1 MRLISN
7 VQLRIRV
14 NINEHQSKLY
24 KAGIKNM
31 KIDLATFLPYQLTNI
46 ATRVSNDFAE
56 VYQTKYG
63 LNIPQWRILAN
74 LAQYGQSNAK
84 DLCTQANMD
93 KSTVSRAVKVLIDKG
108 LVRSELNKQDKRAA
122 LLVLSK
128 AGQSL
133 YENIAP
139 DALNW
144 EKQLLSTLTNEE
156 YEVLVSIFEKLNNKL
171 KA

>member
-1 MRLISN
+1 
-7 VQLRIRV
+7 
-14 NINEHQSKLY
+14 
-24 KAGIKNM
+24 M
-31 KIDLATFLPYQLTNI
+31 KIDLATFLPYQLTNV

-122 LLVLSK
+122 LLVLSEV
-128 AGQSL
+128 GQSL
-133 YENIAP
+133 YEQIAP

>member
-1 MRLISN
+1 
-7 VQLRIRV
+7 
-14 NINEHQSKLY
+14 
-24 KAGIKNM
+24 M
-31 KIDLATFLPYQLTNI
+31 KIDLATFLPYQLTNV

-84 DLCTQANMD
+84 DLCTQSNMD

-108 LVRSELNKQDKRAA
+108 LVKSELNAQDKRAA
-122 LLVLSK
+122 LLVLSE

-133 YENIAP
+133 YEQIAP

>member
-1 MRLISN
+1 
-7 VQLRIRV
+7 
-14 NINEHQSKLY
+14 
-24 KAGIKNM
+24 M
-31 KIDLATFLPYQLTNI
+31 KIDLATFLPYQLTNV

-108 LVRSELNKQDKRAA
+108 LVKSELNAQDKRAA

-128 AGQSL
+128 AGQNL
-133 YENIAP
+133 YEQIAP

>member
-1 MRLISN
+1 
-7 VQLRIRV
+7 
-14 NINEHQSKLY
+14 
-24 KAGIKNM
+24 M
-31 KIDLATFLPYQLTNI
+31 KIDLATFLPYQLTNV

-108 LVRSELNKQDKRAA
+108 LVKSELNAQDKRAA
-122 LLVLSK
+122 LLVLSE

-133 YENIAP
+133 YEQIAP

>member
-1 MRLISN
+1 
-7 VQLRIRV
+7 
-14 NINEHQSKLY
+14 
-24 KAGIKNM
+24 M
-31 KIDLATFLPYQLTNI
+31 KIDLATFLPYQLTNV

-108 LVRSELNKQDKRAA
+108 LVKSELNAQDKRAA

-128 AGQSL
+128 VGQSL
-133 YENIAP
+133 YEQIAP

-144 EKQLLSTLTNEE
+144 EKQLLNTLTNKE
-156 YEVLVSIFEKLNNKL
+156 YEVLVGIFEKLNNKL

>member
-1 MRLISN
+1 
-7 VQLRIRV
+7 
-14 NINEHQSKLY
+14 
-24 KAGIKNM
+24 M
-31 KIDLATFLPYQLTNI
+31 KIDLATFLPYQLTNV

-108 LVRSELNKQDKRAA
+108 LVRSELNEQDKRAA

-133 YENIAP
+133 YEQIAP

-156 YEVLVSIFEKLNNKL
+156 CEVLVSIFEKLNNKL

>member
-1 MRLISN
+1 
-7 VQLRIRV
+7 
-14 NINEHQSKLY
+14 
-24 KAGIKNM
+24 M
-31 KIDLATFLPYQLTNI
+31 KIDLATFLPYQLTNV

-93 KSTVSRAVKVLIDKG
+93 KSTVSRAIKVLIDKG
-108 LVRSELNKQDKRAA
+108 LMRSELNEQDKRVA
-122 LLVLSK
+122 LLALSQ

-133 YENIAP
+133 YEQIAP

-144 EKQLLSTLTNEE
+144 EKQLLSTLTNDEH
-156 YEVLVSIFEKLNNKL
+156 EVLVSIFEKLNNTL

>member
-7 VQLRIRV
+7 VQLRTCV
-14 NINEHQSKLY
+14 NINEHQSKAY
-24 KAGIKNM
+24 KAGITKM
-31 KIDLATFLPYQLTNI
+31 KIDLATFLPYQLTNV

-108 LVRSELNKQDKRAA
+108 LVESELNAQDKRAA
-122 LLVLSK
+122 LLVLSE

-133 YENIAP
+133 YEQIAP

-144 EKQLLSTLTNEE
+144 EKQLLNTLTNEE

>member
-1 MRLISN
+1 
-7 VQLRIRV
+7 
-14 NINEHQSKLY
+14 
-24 KAGIKNM
+24 M
-31 KIDLATFLPYQLTNI
+31 KIDLATFLPYQLTNV

-108 LVRSELNKQDKRAA
+108 LVKSELNAQDKRAA

-156 YEVLVSIFEKLNNKL
+156 YGVLVSIFEKLNNKL

>member
-1 MRLISN
+1 
-7 VQLRIRV
+7 
-14 NINEHQSKLY
+14 
-24 KAGIKNM
+24 M
-31 KIDLATFLPYQLTNI
+31 KIDLATFLPYQLTNV

-108 LVRSELNKQDKRAA
+108 LVKSELNAQDKRAA

-128 AGQSL
+128 VGQSL
-133 YENIAP
+133 YEQIAP

>member
-1 MRLISN
+1 
-7 VQLRIRV
+7 
-14 NINEHQSKLY
+14 
-24 KAGIKNM
+24 M

-46 ATRVSNDFAE
+46 ATHVSNDFAK

-128 AGQSL
+128 EGQSL
-133 YENIAP
+133 YEQIAP
-139 DALNW
+139 EALNW

>member
-1 MRLISN
+1 
-7 VQLRIRV
+7 
-14 NINEHQSKLY
+14 
-24 KAGIKNM
+24 M
-31 KIDLATFLPYQLTNI
+31 KIDLATFLPYQLTNV

-63 LNIPQWRILAN
+63 LNIPQWRIVAN

-108 LVRSELNKQDKRAA
+108 LVKSELNEQDKRAA

-128 AGQSL
+128 VGQSL
-133 YENIAP
+133 YEQIAP

>member
-1 MRLISN
+1 
-7 VQLRIRV
+7 
-14 NINEHQSKLY
+14 
-24 KAGIKNM
+24 M
-31 KIDLATFLPYQLTNI
+31 KIDLATFLPYQLTNV

-108 LVRSELNKQDKRAA
+108 LVKSELNAQDKRAA

-128 AGQSL
+128 AGQNL
-133 YENIAP
+133 YEQIAP

-156 YEVLVSIFEKLNNKL
+156 YEVLVGIFEKLNNKL

>member
-1 MRLISN
+1 MNTKVNLIK
-7 VQLRIRV
+7 QGLP
-14 NINEHQSKLY
+14 K
-24 KAGIKNM
+24 M
-31 KIDLATFLPYQLTNI
+31 KIDLATFLPYQLTNV

-108 LVRSELNKQDKRAA
+108 LVKSELNAQDKRAA
-122 LLVLSK
+122 LLVLSEV
-128 AGQSL
+128 GQSL
-133 YENIAP
+133 YEQIAP

-144 EKQLLSTLTNEE
+144 EKKLLSTLTNEE

>member
-1 MRLISN
+1 
-7 VQLRIRV
+7 
-14 NINEHQSKLY
+14 
-24 KAGIKNM
+24 M

-46 ATRVSNDFAE
+46 ATRVSNDFAA

-108 LVRSELNKQDKRAA
+108 LVKSELNAQDKRAA

-128 AGQSL
+128 AGQNL
-133 YENIAP
+133 YEQIAP

>member
-1 MRLISN
+1 
-7 VQLRIRV
+7 
-14 NINEHQSKLY
+14 
-24 KAGIKNM
+24 M
-31 KIDLATFLPYQLTNI
+31 KIDLATFLPYQLTNV
-46 ATRVSNDFAE
+46 ATRVSNDFAK

-93 KSTVSRAVKVLIDKG
+93 KSTVSRAVKVLIDRG
-108 LVRSELNKQDKRAA
+108 LVRSELNAQDKRAA

-133 YENIAP
+133 YEQIAP

-144 EKQLLSTLTNEE
+144 EKELLSTLTKEE
-156 YEVLVSIFEKLNNKL
+156 CEVLVSIFEKLNNKL

>member
-1 MRLISN
+1 
-7 VQLRIRV
+7 
-14 NINEHQSKLY
+14 
-24 KAGIKNM
+24 M
-31 KIDLATFLPYQLTNI
+31 KIDLATFLPYQLTNV
-46 ATRVSNDFAE
+46 ATRVSNDFAA

-108 LVRSELNKQDKRAA
+108 LVKSELNAQDKRAA

-128 AGQSL
+128 VGQSL
-133 YENIAP
+133 YEQIAP